1 MDLLR
6 MTGEGAQIG
15 DMQADELAQMAG
27 QPAFSLR
34 LPDSRVVVLIG
45 LTRDEARACALGFMS
60 PARIT
65 VSAA

>member
-1 MDLLR
+1 MELLR
-6 MTGEGAQIG
+6 MTGEGVQIG
-15 DMQADELAQMAG
+15 DMQAEELAQMAG

-34 LPDSRVVVLIG
+34 MPDNRVVVVIG
-45 LTRDEARACALGFMS
+45 LTRDEARACMPGFMS